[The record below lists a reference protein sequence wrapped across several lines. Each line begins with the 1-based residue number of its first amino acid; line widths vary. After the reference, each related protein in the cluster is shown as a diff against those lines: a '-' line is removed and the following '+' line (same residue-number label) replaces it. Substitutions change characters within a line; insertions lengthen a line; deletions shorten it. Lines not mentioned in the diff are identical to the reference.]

1 MTLNDE
7 NGASGNNVVVT
18 AASGTGLSSAAGTG
32 SDRPG
37 TTAGVSGAT
46 AQGGGNTTGT
56 GTNGGNGANNNNNI
70 NNNTGNSGNGNS
82 GGITLAAT
90 VPNGGSNAI
99 GNTINNNNLNSN
111 ITPAAA
117 TATALSNSGISINNG
132 NGQNGKQ
139 PPQPGSLEKRSTSSS
154 GSGGAGANSTTSAN
168 SSGRYIIPKFFEIET
183 LPPLK
188 DADPPEREELFI
200 QKLHQCCVLFDFSEP
215 LNDLKY
221 KEIKRCALQEIVE
234 HLNNQSNVITEAIYP
249 EAFNMVAINLFR
261 TLPPS
266 SNPNGAEF
274 DPEED
279 EPTLEVSWPH
289 LQFVYEL
296 FLRFLES
303 PDFQPNVAKR
313 YIDHGFILNLLE
325 LFDSEDPRERDF
337 LKTVLHRVYGKFL
350 GLRAFIRKQI
360 NNIFYKFIYETE
372 HHNGIAELLEILG
385 SIINGFALP
394 LKEEHK
400 QFLLKVLLPL
410 HKVKSLSV
418 YHPQLAYCVV
428 QFLEKDASLTQ
439 PVIKCLLKFW
449 PKTHSPKEVMFL
461 NEFEEILDV
470 IEPAEFQKVMEP
482 LFRQIAKCVSSPHF
496 QVAERALYYWN
507 NDYIMSLISENS
519 KVIMPIMF
527 PALYSNSKSHWNKT
541 IHGLIYN
548 AIKLFM
554 EMNQLLF
561 DECHRK
567 YQAEQEMEQEKL
579 AQRETLWQQMEDLA
593 VRNSKLTLN
602 DEPSSMAGSG
612 EPGNPSRPTSSNFSH
627 QQQHRQMNGMA
638 DGRTTSSSGGAAPSS
653 TVYDRRSMQHSST

>member
-7 NGASGNNVVVT
+7 NGASSNNVVVT
-18 AASGTGLSSAAGTG
+18 AASGTGLSAAGTG
-32 SDRPG
+32 SDRPAPAG
-37 TTAGVSGAT
+37 TQPVGMGGGGGAT
-46 AQGGGNTTGT
+46 TGQAT
-56 GTNGGNGANNNNNI
+56 GPNGGIGAPINSSANNNNN
-70 NNNTGNSGNGNS
+70 NNNNNNSSIINSGNG
-82 GGITLAAT
+82 
-90 VPNGGSNAI
+90 
-99 GNTINNNNLNSN
+99 
-111 ITPAAA
+111 AAA
-117 TATALSNSGISINNG
+117 TATALSNSTNNNNNNNNSISNG

-139 PPQPGSLEKRSTSSS
+139 QQQQQSQGPPTGGSLEKRPSSS
-154 GSGGAGANSTTSAN
+154 SATSGTG
-168 SSGRYIIPKFFEIET
+168 SGRYIIPKFYEIET

-188 DADPPEREELFI
+188 DADPAEREELFI
-200 QKLHQCCVLFDFSEP
+200 QKLRQCCVLFDFSEP

-234 HLNNQSNVITEAIYP
+234 HLNNQSNVITEPIYP
-249 EAFNMVAINLFR
+249 EAFNMVATNLFR

-313 YIDHGFILNLLE
+313 YIDHSFILNLLE

-461 NEFEEILDV
+461 NELEEILDV

-567 YQAEQEMEQEKL
+567 YQAEQETEQEKL
-579 AQRETLWQQMEDLA
+579 AQRDALWQQMEDLA
-593 VRNSKLTLN
+593 ARNSKLTLN
-602 DEPSSMAGSG
+602 DDEQQSGSG
-612 EPGNPSRPTSSNFSH
+612 RLSSSFSH
-627 QQQHRQMNGMA
+627 PQQQQQQHRQMNG
-638 DGRTTSSSGGAAPSS
+638 TSGGGGGGG
-653 TVYDRRSMQHSST
+653 VYDRRSIQHSST